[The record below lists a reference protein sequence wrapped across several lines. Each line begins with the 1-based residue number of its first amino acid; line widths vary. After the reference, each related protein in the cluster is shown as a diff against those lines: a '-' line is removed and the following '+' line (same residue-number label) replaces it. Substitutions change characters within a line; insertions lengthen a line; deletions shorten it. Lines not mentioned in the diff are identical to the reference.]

1 MKSLALA
8 QRMLGRPLALT
19 PDRMEVV
26 RHLLAHGSDD
36 MAMFGPIQEKADRD
50 PVLGTVISDV
60 AVIPVS
66 GVLLPGESPGWWWSG
81 ATFYEDINVAFQQA
95 IDDPSIK
102 VVVLLVDSPGGT
114 VAGCFDLADRIYE
127 GRGAKPIVAIVNE
140 SAYSAAYALASS
152 ADTIV
157 VPRTGGV
164 GSIGVVGMHVDIT
177 GALEQAGIKITTFQ
191 FGDQKTDS
199 YPTTTM
205 SEEAAK
211 RFQADIDAMG
221 ELFVATVA
229 RNRDIPADRVRATQ
243 AGTFLGQ
250 TGVDAGLADTVMGAE
265 AAFRELL
272 DTIG

>member
-19 PDRMEVV
+19 PDRMEGV
-26 RHLLAHGSDD
+26 RHLRAHGSDD

-95 IDDPSIK
+95 IDEPSIK
-102 VVVLLVDSPGGT
+102 ATVLLVDSPGGT

-152 ADTIV
+152 ADTII

-177 GALEQAGIKITTFQ
+177 GALEQAGIKVTTFQ

-250 TGVDAGLADTVMGAE
+250 RGVDAGLADAVMGAE